1 MEYQVATAS
10 KAPLSKYDGGK
21 PRDSEEI
28 KKPESSFCTLPE
40 IIINKK
46 RDTEGREV
54 VQGRYRR
61 GRLLGKVSNAV

>member
-10 KAPLSKYDGGK
+10 KAPLSKHDGGK
-21 PRDSEEI
+21 PRDSEEV
-28 KKPESSFCTLPE
+28 KKSESSFCTLPE

-46 RDTEGREV
+46 RDAEGREV

-61 GRLLGKVSNAV
+61 GRLLGKVSNAM